1 MCCADLQPRHSC
13 EQCSQFKSK
22 ITQSVLQDH
31 DVFENQTYKLLLQA
45 EDQDPL
51 KGPIPKQGPLWVSVS
66 EATGAQARVPAPF
79 QVESPA
85 SHSMVLPNA
94 PPPAKASAK
103 PLAISRQDA

>member
-1 MCCADLQPRHSC
+1 M
-13 EQCSQFKSK
+13 
-22 ITQSVLQDH
+22 LQDH
-31 DVFENQTYKLLLQA
+31 DVFENQTYKLLWQA

-66 EATGAQARVPAPF
+66 EVTGAQARVPAPF
-79 QVESPA
+79 QVESSA

-103 PLAISRQDA
+103 PLAISRQDGLNAPPR